1 MASGSSRWVTAK
13 QTVGVTWAHT
23 VESRMP
29 VQALAPALSLGDLE
43 LVIRQVV
50 IGT

>member
-13 QTVGVTWAHT
+13 QTVWVTRAHT